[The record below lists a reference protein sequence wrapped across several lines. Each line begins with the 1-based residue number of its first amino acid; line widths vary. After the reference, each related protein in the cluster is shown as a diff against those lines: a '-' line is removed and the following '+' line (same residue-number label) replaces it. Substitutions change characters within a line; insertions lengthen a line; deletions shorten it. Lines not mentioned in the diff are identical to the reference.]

1 MFTRLGRMRNEDSVA
16 HAAGKTDEAGK
27 TAWRR

>member
-1 MFTRLGRMRNEDSVA
+1 MFTRLGRLRNEDSVA